1 MTPCKIRFRMIKTP
15 ARADVLALLTEARA
29 EAKSV
34 GASSVAVV
42 FVARDGTVSFR
53 WAGLEEPALLG
64 GLKIVSDKLSRT
76 LCP

>member
-1 MTPCKIRFRMIKTP
+1 MTRKIRFRMIKTP
-15 ARADVLALLTEARA
+15 ARPDVLSLLTEART

-34 GASSVAVV
+34 GATSVAIA

-53 WAGLEEPALLG
+53 WAGMEEAALLG
-64 GLKIVSDKLSRT
+64 GLKIMSDKLSKT